1 MEWTAQNSKTIA
13 AVLALLLTTSVVGG
27 LYYWDKSGGV
37 AKERDKNALKAD
49 SLLSVKLNLE
59 RDIHHLSLD
68 LNSARRENA
77 GITKKL
83 ASTQTFLAK
92 KNRIVAKLT
101 QETNAQKDDLIT
113 LKQQVAELDA
123 LRSELKA
130 EIENYQSQKGQWLVD
145 NNQLKT
151 TNEALQ
157 VQINDL
163 NGKLNSMVPKSL
175 VTATNFRVDVLKN
188 NHKVTAKAKKA
199 NSIMVSFTLPALLT
213 TEGNQQVFLSLT
225 DVENRPLS
233 GAIQQLS
240 VNANETTL
248 AVPVHAVQTLDFG
261 KNPQKAVFE
270 FIPNE
275 KIVNGIYRASIYTEN
290 TYLGSVE
297 FQLRD
302 SFLFF

>member
-13 AVLALLLTTSVVGG
+13 AVLALLLTTSTIGG
-27 LYYWDKSGGV
+27 LYYWDKSGDV
-37 AKERDKNALKAD
+37 AKERDKHALKAD

-59 RDIHHLSLD
+59 RDINHLSLD
-68 LNSARRENA
+68 LNSTRHEYA
-77 GITKKL
+77 GVSKKL
-83 ASTQTFLAK
+83 ASTQTFLAHK
-92 KNRIVAKLT
+92 TKILAKMT
-101 QETNAQKDDLIT
+101 QETNTQKDDLVA
-113 LKQQVAELDA
+113 LREQVAELDA
-123 LRSELKA
+123 LKIELKA
-130 EIENYQSQKGQWLVD
+130 EIESYKSQKDKWLVD
-145 NNQLKT
+145 NNQLKI
-151 TNEALQ
+151 TNETLQTQVNALT
-157 VQINDL
+157 
-163 NGKLNSMVPKSL
+163 GKLSGMVPKSV

-213 TEGNQQVFLSLT
+213 SEGNQQVFLSLS
-225 DVENRPLS
+225 DVENRPMS

-248 AVPVHAVQTLDFG
+248 AIPVHAVQALDFG

-275 KIVNGIYRASIYTEN
+275 KITNGIYRASIYTEN
-290 TYLGSVE
+290 MYLGSVE